1 MLGEL
6 GFWQRDRVVVGQLV
20 LDGCNVL
27 EAVLG
32 LTGSEW
38 FFYVLE
44 NLADMEVTEGWAYAL
59 GETGWDL
66 AAQFLL

>member
-1 MLGEL
+1 MVGE
-6 GFWQRDRVVVGQLV
+6 LV
-20 LDGCNVL
+20 LDACNVL

-32 LTGSEW
+32 LARSEGLL
-38 FFYVLE
+38 YLLE
-44 NLADMEVTEGWAYAL
+44 NLADMEVAEGWAYAL